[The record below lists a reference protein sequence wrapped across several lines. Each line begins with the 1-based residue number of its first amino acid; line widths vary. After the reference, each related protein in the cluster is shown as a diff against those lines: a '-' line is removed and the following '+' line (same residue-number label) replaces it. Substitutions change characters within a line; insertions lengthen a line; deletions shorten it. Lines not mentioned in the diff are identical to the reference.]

1 MLFLA
6 LLCITYILGEMNAQI
21 VTVEREVLKANF
33 FSELEQT
40 VVQNRMLL
48 DSLVLFSVWYVIMSW
63 EEFEVVRED
72 LLY

>member
-1 MLFLA
+1 
-6 LLCITYILGEMNAQI
+6 MNAQT
-21 VTVEREVLKANF
+21 VTVERGVLKANF

-40 VVQNRMLL
+40 VVQIKMLL

>member
-6 LLCITYILGEMNAQI
+6 LLWITYILGEMNAQI